1 LLRATTKN
9 VKGNAQMNFF
19 KGLSARNRRYLL
31 GSGTAILILLFVFV
45 NTTFLSD
52 AEVAA
57 DAPKEFSV
65 TDFASKNLPLIA
77 ADIQANAVD
86 MAIVAAAAD
95 KDIVAAG
102 AEFGRDLGNK
112 SFVFAVKTT
121 AKVKLVDENFIVL
134 NVPGAPAQDTFNIPI
149 GLALSGNPLRDVT
162 GKITFGD
169 FYDQTQYQDVA
180 NALKDLV
187 RSTIIDQLDLQNLT
201 GKTLSIYGAW
211 NNGPLK
217 NVYNIQ
223 PTSIV
228 VK

>member
-1 LLRATTKN
+1 
-9 VKGNAQMNFF
+9 MNFF
-19 KGLSARNRRYLL
+19 RRLSVRTRRLVL
-31 GSGTAILILLFVFV
+31 GGGTALIVLLFVFG

-57 DAPKEFSV
+57 EAPKEFSL
-65 TDFASKNLPLIA
+65 TDFAQTNLPIIAEEIKAKAVDITLIA
-77 ADIQANAVD
+77 E
-86 MAIVAAAAD
+86 AAD

-102 AEFGRDLGNK
+102 AQYGRDLGNK

-121 AKVKLVDENFIVL
+121 AKVKSVDENFIVL
-134 NVPGAPAQDTFNIPI
+134 DVPGASAQDTFNIPI

-169 FYDQTQYQDVA
+169 FYDQTQYQDA
-180 NALKDLV
+180 ASALKDLV
-187 RSTIIDQLDLQNLT
+187 RSTIIDKLDLQSLP
-201 GKTLSIYGAW
+201 GKTLEIYGAW
-211 NNGPLK
+211 NNGPLPRT
-217 NVYNIQ
+217 YNIQ

>member
-1 LLRATTKN
+1 MPL
-9 VKGNAQMNFF
+9 V
-19 KGLSARNRRYLL
+19 
-31 GSGTAILILLFVFV
+31 LILQVFV

-57 DAPKEFSV
+57 DAPKEFSL
-65 TDFASKNLPLIA
+65 TDFASKSLPLIA
-77 ADIQANAVD
+77 ADIQAKAND
-86 MAIVAAAAD
+86 MAIVAEAAD

-121 AKVKLVDENFIVL
+121 AKVKSVDENFIIL
-134 NVPGAPAQDTFNIPI
+134 DVPGASAQDTFNIPV

-162 GKITFGD
+162 GTITFGD
-169 FYDQTQYQDVA
+169 FYDQTQYQDAA

-187 RSTIIDQLDLQNLT
+187 RSSIIDKLDLKTIT
-201 GKTLSIYGAW
+201 GKTLEIYGAW

>member
-1 LLRATTKN
+1 
-9 VKGNAQMNFF
+9 MNFLQ
-19 KGLSARNRRYLL
+19 GLNARNRRFVV
-31 GSGTAILILLFVFV
+31 GGATAILVLLFVFL

-57 DAPKEFSV
+57 DAPKEFSL
-65 TDFASKNLPLIA
+65 TDFAAKNLPLIA
-77 ADIQANAVD
+77 ADIQVKAVD

-95 KDIVAAG
+95 KDIVVAG

-121 AKVKLVDENFIVL
+121 AKVKSVDENFIVL
-134 NVPGAPAQDTFNIPI
+134 DVPGAPAQDTFNIPI

-169 FYDQTQYQDVA
+169 FYDQTQYQDAA

-187 RSTIIDQLDLQNLT
+187 RSSIINKLDLKTLI
-201 GKTLSIYGAW
+201 GKTLEIYGAW

>member
-1 LLRATTKN
+1 
-9 VKGNAQMNFF
+9 MNFL
-19 KGLSARNRRYLL
+19 KGLSNRNRRFVL
-31 GSGTAILILLFVFV
+31 GGGTAILLLLFVVV

-57 DAPKEFSV
+57 DAPKEFSL
-65 TDFASKNLPLIA
+65 TDFAAENLPLIA
-77 ADIQANAVD
+77 ASIQEKAIDV
-86 MAIVAAAAD
+86 AIVAEAAD

-121 AKVKLVDENFIVL
+121 AKVKSVDENFIVL
-134 NVPGAPAQDTFNIPI
+134 DVPGASAQDTFNIPI

-162 GKITFGD
+162 GEITFGD
-169 FYDQTQYQDVA
+169 FYDQTQYQDA
-180 NALKDLV
+180 ASALKDLV
-187 RSTIIDQLDLQNLT
+187 RSSIIDKLDLQNLT
-201 GKTLSIYGAW
+201 GKTLEIYGAW

>member
-1 LLRATTKN
+1 
-9 VKGNAQMNFF
+9 MNFLQ
-19 KGLSARNRRYLL
+19 GLNARNRRFVV
-31 GSGTAILILLFVFV
+31 GGATAILVLLFVFV

-57 DAPKEFSV
+57 DAPKEFSL
-65 TDFASKNLPLIA
+65 TDFAAKNLPLIA
-77 ADIQANAVD
+77 ADIQAKAVE

-121 AKVKLVDENFIVL
+121 AKVKSVDENFIVL
-134 NVPGAPAQDTFNIPI
+134 DVPGAPAQDTFNIPI

-169 FYDQTQYQDVA
+169 FYDQTQYQDAA

-187 RSTIIDQLDLQNLT
+187 RSSIISKLDLKTII
-201 GKTLSIYGAW
+201 GKTLEIYGAW

>member
-1 LLRATTKN
+1 
-9 VKGNAQMNFF
+9 MNFL
-19 KGLSARNRRYLL
+19 KGLSNRNRRFVL
-31 GSGTAILILLFVFV
+31 GGGTAILLLLFVVV

-57 DAPKEFSV
+57 DAPKEFSL
-65 TDFASKNLPLIA
+65 TDFAAENLPLIA
-77 ADIQANAVD
+77 ASIQEKAIDV
-86 MAIVAAAAD
+86 AIVAESAD

-121 AKVKLVDENFIVL
+121 AKVKSVDENFIVL
-134 NVPGAPAQDTFNIPI
+134 DVPGASAQDTFNIPI

-162 GKITFGD
+162 GEITFGD
-169 FYDQTQYQDVA
+169 FYDQTQYQDA
-180 NALKDLV
+180 ASALKDLV
-187 RSTIIDQLDLQNLT
+187 RSSIIDKLDLQNLT
-201 GKTLSIYGAW
+201 GKTLEIYGAW

>member
-1 LLRATTKN
+1 
-9 VKGNAQMNFF
+9 MNFL
-19 KGLSARNRRYLL
+19 KGLSASNRRYVL
-31 GSGTAILILLFVFV
+31 GGGTAILVLLFVFT

-57 DAPKEFSV
+57 DAPKEFSL
-65 TDFASKNLPLIA
+65 TDFAATNLPLIA
-77 ADIQANAVD
+77 AEIQTKATDI
-86 MAIVAAAAD
+86 AIVAAAAD

-102 AEFGRDLGNK
+102 AQYGRDLGNK

-121 AKVKLVDENFIVL
+121 AKVKSVDENFIVL
-134 NVPGAPAQDTFNIPI
+134 DVPGAPAQDTFNIPV

-169 FYDQTQYQDVA
+169 FYDQTQYQDA
-180 NALKDLV
+180 ASALKDLV
-187 RSTIIDQLDLQNLT
+187 RSSIIDKLDLKNLT
-201 GKTLSIYGAW
+201 GKTLEIYGAW
-211 NNGPLK
+211 NNGPVP
-217 NVYNIQ
+217 NSYNIQ

>member
-1 LLRATTKN
+1 
-9 VKGNAQMNFF
+9 MNFF
-19 KGLSARNRRYLL
+19 RRLSVRTRRLVL
-31 GSGTAILILLFVFV
+31 GGGTALIVLLFVFG

-57 DAPKEFSV
+57 EAPKEFSL
-65 TDFASKNLPLIA
+65 TDFAQTNLPIIAEEIKAKAVDITLIA
-77 ADIQANAVD
+77 D
-86 MAIVAAAAD
+86 AAD

-102 AEFGRDLGNK
+102 AQYGRDLGNK

-121 AKVKLVDENFIVL
+121 AKVKSVDENFIVL
-134 NVPGAPAQDTFNIPI
+134 DVPGASAQDTFNIPI

-169 FYDQTQYQDVA
+169 FYDQTQYQDA
-180 NALKDLV
+180 ASALKDLV
-187 RSTIIDQLDLQNLT
+187 RSTIIDKLDLKSLP
-201 GKTLSIYGAW
+201 GKTLEIYGAW
-211 NNGPLK
+211 NNGPLPRT
-217 NVYNIQ
+217 YNIQ

>member
-1 LLRATTKN
+1 MANVYNIHKQKMEKYADNAHLTTREPEFYYGPGTLLYK
-9 VKGNAQMNFF
+9 
-19 KGLSARNRRYLL
+19 
-31 GSGTAILILLFVFV
+31 
-45 NTTFLSD
+45 
-52 AEVAA
+52 
-57 DAPKEFSV
+57 
-65 TDFASKNLPLIA
+65 
-77 ADIQANAVD
+77 NAVD

-187 RSTIIDQLDLQNLT
+187 RSSIIDQLDLQNLT

>member
-1 LLRATTKN
+1 
-9 VKGNAQMNFF
+9 MNFLQ
-19 KGLSARNRRYLL
+19 GLNARNRRFVV
-31 GSGTAILILLFVFV
+31 GGATAILVLLFVFV

-57 DAPKEFSV
+57 DAPKEFSL
-65 TDFASKNLPLIA
+65 TDYAAKNLPLIA
-77 ADIQANAVD
+77 ADIQAKAVE

-121 AKVKLVDENFIVL
+121 AKVKSVDENFIVL
-134 NVPGAPAQDTFNIPI
+134 DVPGAPAQDTFNIPI

-169 FYDQTQYQDVA
+169 FYDQTQYQDAA

-187 RSTIIDQLDLQNLT
+187 RSSIISKLDLKTII
-201 GKTLSIYGAW
+201 GKTLEIYGAW

>member
-1 LLRATTKN
+1 
-9 VKGNAQMNFF
+9 MNSF
-19 KGLSARNRRYLL
+19 KAISARNRRLVF
-31 GSGTAILILLFVFV
+31 GGGTALIVLLFVGA

-57 DAPKEFSV
+57 NTPQEFSL
-65 TDFASKNLPLIA
+65 TDFAATNLPLIA
-77 ADIQANAVD
+77 ADIQAKAID
-86 MAIVAAAAD
+86 IAIVAKAAD

-102 AEFGRDLGNK
+102 AQYGRDLGNK

-121 AKVKLVDENFIVL
+121 AKVKSVDENFIVL
-134 NVPGAPAQDTFNIPI
+134 DVPGGSAQDTFNIPI

-169 FYDQTQYQDVA
+169 FYDQTQYQDAA

-187 RSTIIDQLDLQNLT
+187 RSSIIEKLDLKNLP
-201 GKTLSIYGAW
+201 GKTLEVYGAW
-211 NNGPLK
+211 NNGPMPK
-217 NVYNIQ
+217 TYNIQ

>member
-1 LLRATTKN
+1 
-9 VKGNAQMNFF
+9 MNFF
-19 KGLSARNRRYLL
+19 KGLSNRNRRFVL
-31 GSGTAILILLFVFV
+31 GGGTAILVLLFVFV

-57 DAPKEFSV
+57 DAPKEFSL
-65 TDFASKNLPLIA
+65 TDFAAKSLPLIA
-77 ADIQANAVD
+77 ADIQAKAID
-86 MAIVAAAAD
+86 MAIVAEAAD

-121 AKVKLVDENFIVL
+121 AKVKSVDENFIIL
-134 NVPGAPAQDTFNIPI
+134 DVPGASAQDTFNIPV

-162 GKITFGD
+162 GTITFGD
-169 FYDQTQYQDVA
+169 FYDQTQYQDAA

-187 RSTIIDQLDLQNLT
+187 RSSIIDKLDLKNIT
-201 GKTLSIYGAW
+201 GKTLEIYGAW

>member
-1 LLRATTKN
+1 
-9 VKGNAQMNFF
+9 MNFF
-19 KGLSARNRRYLL
+19 RRLSDRTRRLVL
-31 GSGTAILILLFVFV
+31 GGGTALIVLLFVFG

-57 DAPKEFSV
+57 EAPKEFSL
-65 TDFASKNLPLIA
+65 TDFAQTNLPIIAEEIKAKAVDITLIA
-77 ADIQANAVD
+77 D
-86 MAIVAAAAD
+86 AAD

-102 AEFGRDLGNK
+102 AQYGRDLGNK

-121 AKVKLVDENFIVL
+121 AKVKSVDENFIVL
-134 NVPGAPAQDTFNIPI
+134 DVPGASAQDTFNIPI

-169 FYDQTQYQDVA
+169 FYDQTQYQDA
-180 NALKDLV
+180 ASALKDLV
-187 RSTIIDQLDLQNLT
+187 RSTIIDKLDLKSLP
-201 GKTLSIYGAW
+201 GKTLEIYGAW
-211 NNGPLK
+211 NNGPLPRT
-217 NVYNIQ
+217 YNIQ

>member
-1 LLRATTKN
+1 
-9 VKGNAQMNFF
+9 MNSF
-19 KGLSARNRRYLL
+19 KAISARNRRLVF
-31 GSGTAILILLFVFV
+31 GGGTALIVLLFVGA

-57 DAPKEFSV
+57 NTPQEFSL
-65 TDFASKNLPLIA
+65 TDFAATNLPLIA
-77 ADIQANAVD
+77 ADIQAKAID
-86 MAIVAAAAD
+86 IAIVAKAAD

-102 AEFGRDLGNK
+102 AQYGRDLGNK

-121 AKVKLVDENFIVL
+121 AKVKSVDENFIVL
-134 NVPGAPAQDTFNIPI
+134 DVPGGSAQDTFNIPI

-162 GKITFGD
+162 GKIAFGD
-169 FYDQTQYQDVA
+169 FYDQTQYQDAA

-187 RSTIIDQLDLQNLT
+187 RSSIIEKLDLKNLP
-201 GKTLSIYGAW
+201 GKTLEVYGAW
-211 NNGPLK
+211 NNGPMPK
-217 NVYNIQ
+217 TYNIQ

>member
-1 LLRATTKN
+1 
-9 VKGNAQMNFF
+9 MNFF
-19 KGLSARNRRYLL
+19 KGLNVRTRRLVL
-31 GSGTAILILLFVFV
+31 GGGTALIVLLFVFS

-57 DAPKEFSV
+57 EAPKEFSL
-65 TDFASKNLPLIA
+65 TDFAQTNLPIIAEEIKAKAVDITLIA
-77 ADIQANAVD
+77 E
-86 MAIVAAAAD
+86 AAD

-102 AEFGRDLGNK
+102 AQYGRDLGNK

-121 AKVKLVDENFIVL
+121 AKVKSVDENFIVL
-134 NVPGAPAQDTFNIPI
+134 DVPGSSAQDTFNIPI

-169 FYDQTQYQDVA
+169 FYDQTQYQDA
-180 NALKDLV
+180 ASALKDLV
-187 RSTIIDQLDLQNLT
+187 RSTIIDKLDLKSLP
-201 GKTLSIYGAW
+201 GKTLEIYGAW
-211 NNGPLK
+211 NNGPLPRT
-217 NVYNIQ
+217 YNIQ

>member
-1 LLRATTKN
+1 
-9 VKGNAQMNFF
+9 
-19 KGLSARNRRYLL
+19 L
-31 GSGTAILILLFVFV
+31 GGGTAILLLLFVVV

-57 DAPKEFSV
+57 DAPKEFSL
-65 TDFASKNLPLIA
+65 TDFAAENLPLIA
-77 ADIQANAVD
+77 ASIQEKAIDV
-86 MAIVAAAAD
+86 AIVAEAAD

-121 AKVKLVDENFIVL
+121 AKVKSVDENFIVL
-134 NVPGAPAQDTFNIPI
+134 DVPGASAQDTFNIPI

-162 GKITFGD
+162 GEITFGD
-169 FYDQTQYQDVA
+169 FYDQTQYQDA
-180 NALKDLV
+180 ASALKDLV
-187 RSTIIDQLDLQNLT
+187 RSSIIDKLDLQNLT
-201 GKTLSIYGAW
+201 GKTLEIYGAW

>member
-1 LLRATTKN
+1 
-9 VKGNAQMNFF
+9 M
-19 KGLSARNRRYLL
+19 
-31 GSGTAILILLFVFV
+31 
-45 NTTFLSD
+45 
-52 AEVAA
+52 
-57 DAPKEFSV
+57 

-187 RSTIIDQLDLQNLT
+187 RSSIIDQLDLQNLT

>member
-1 LLRATTKN
+1 
-9 VKGNAQMNFF
+9 MNFF
-19 KGLSARNRRYLL
+19 KELSARNRRYVL
-31 GSGTAILILLFVFV
+31 GGGTAILVLLFVFV

-57 DAPKEFSV
+57 DAPKEFSL
-65 TDFASKNLPLIA
+65 TDFASKNLPLI
-77 ADIQANAVD
+77 AVD

-169 FYDQTQYQDVA
+169 FYDQTQYQDAA

-187 RSTIIDQLDLQNLT
+187 RSSIIDQLDLQNLV
-201 GKTLSIYGAW
+201 GKTLNIYGAW

>member
-1 LLRATTKN
+1 
-9 VKGNAQMNFF
+9 MNFF
-19 KGLSARNRRYLL
+19 KGLSNRNRRFVL
-31 GSGTAILILLFVFV
+31 GGGTAILVLLFVFV

-57 DAPKEFSV
+57 DAPKEFSL
-65 TDFASKNLPLIA
+65 TDFAAKNLPLIA
-77 ADIQANAVD
+77 ANIQEKAIDV
-86 MAIVAAAAD
+86 AIVAEAAD

-121 AKVKLVDENFIVL
+121 AKVKSVDENFIVL
-134 NVPGAPAQDTFNIPI
+134 DVPGASAQDTFNIPV

-162 GKITFGD
+162 GTITFGD
-169 FYDQTQYQDVA
+169 FYDQTQYQDA
-180 NALKDLV
+180 ASALKDLV
-187 RSTIIDQLDLQNLT
+187 RSSIIDKLDLKNIT
-201 GKTLSIYGAW
+201 GKTLEIYGAW

>member
-1 LLRATTKN
+1 
-9 VKGNAQMNFF
+9 MNSF
-19 KGLSARNRRYLL
+19 KAISARNRRLVF
-31 GSGTAILILLFVFV
+31 GGGTALIVLLFVCA
-45 NTTFLSD
+45 NTTFLND

-57 DAPKEFSV
+57 NTPQEFSL
-65 TDFASKNLPLIA
+65 TDFAATNLPLIA
-77 ADIQANAVD
+77 ADIQAKAID
-86 MAIVAAAAD
+86 IAIVAKAAD

-102 AEFGRDLGNK
+102 AQYGRDLGNK

-121 AKVKLVDENFIVL
+121 AKVKSVDENFIVL
-134 NVPGAPAQDTFNIPI
+134 DVPGGSAQDTFNIPI

-169 FYDQTQYQDVA
+169 FYDQTQYQDAA

-187 RSTIIDQLDLQNLT
+187 RSSIIEKLDLKNLP
-201 GKTLSIYGAW
+201 GKTLEVYGAW
-211 NNGPLK
+211 NNGPMPK
-217 NVYNIQ
+217 TYNIQ